1 MPPTARALYLSG
13 MNARL
18 TRRGLLLGG
27 LSLTASAA
35 MAQAPLTALRPQARP
50 GAAAALDARP
60 SGMRPRLRDSTARF
74 VEEARLG
81 GRTSFVALDARS
93 GEILDQH
100 DAYTR
105 LPPASVAKSITALY
119 ALDALGG
126 DFRFDT
132 TLMATGPVEN
142 GIVQGDLVL
151 AGSGDPT
158 LDTDALDGMALEL
171 KAAGVRGV
179 TGGLVVWGG
188 AVPQQAQIDPVQMA
202 HLGYNPSVGGLNLN
216 YNRIYFSWVRRGTG
230 YELTLDARGTDS
242 RPEVAMARI
251 EAVDRGTPVYT
262 YAQENGVDVWTVG
275 RRYLGDSGSRWL
287 PVRRPALY
295 AGQVFAKL
303 AEAQGIDLGAVSEAV
318 AAPQGTVLVRHQS
331 ADLTR
336 LIRDMLLYSTNL
348 TAEQIGLAATVRR
361 GTGVTD
367 LPGSGRAMSNWVE
380 ARFGAAPYLVDHSG
394 LGGGS
399 RISAMQMGKILATP
413 QAREALR
420 PLLKS
425 IRLYGPRGEA
435 LATPP
440 GVVVAKT
447 GTLNFVSALAGYERT
462 MGGRDIAF
470 AIFSGDVERRIESQD
485 DEEERPEG
493 ARSYNGRAKWLQQR
507 LLQRWG
513 IAYEAERNA
522 TN

>member
-1 MPPTARALYLSG
+1 

-35 MAQAPLTALRPQARP
+35 MAQPLTSLRPQARP
-50 GAAAALDARP
+50 DGAVALDARP
-60 SGMRPRLRDSTARF
+60 SGLRPQARDSTARF

-100 DAYTR
+100 NAYTR
-105 LPPASVAKSITALY
+105 LPPASVTKSITALY

-132 TLMATGPVEN
+132 TLVATGPVED

-151 AGSGDPT
+151 AGTGDPT
-158 LDTDALDGMALEL
+158 LDTDALADMALEL

-179 TGGLVVWGG
+179 AGGFVVWGG
-188 AVPQQAQIDPVQMA
+188 AVPQQAQIDPVQLA

-216 YNRIYFSWVRRGTG
+216 YNRIYFSWARKGTG
-230 YELTLDARGTDS
+230 YDLSLDARGTNS

-262 YAQENGVDVWTVG
+262 YAQENGADVWTVG

-295 AGQVFAKL
+295 AGQVFVSLAK
-303 AEAQGIDLGAVSEAV
+303 AQGIDLGRVSEA
-318 AAPQGTVLVRHQS
+318 ASAPQGTALVTHKS
-331 ADLTR
+331 ADLTK

-348 TAEQIGLAATVRR
+348 IAEQIGLAASVER
-361 GTGVTD
+361 GSGVTD
-367 LPGSGRAMSNWVE
+367 LPGSAREMSNWVE
-380 ARFGAAPYLVDHSG
+380 ARFGAAPDLVDHSG
-394 LGGGS
+394 LGGAS
-399 RISAMQMGKILATP
+399 RISAIQMAKILATA
-413 QAREALR
+413 QARNDLR

-425 IRLYGPRGEA
+425 IRLFGPRGEA
-435 LATPP
+435 LPRPP

-470 AIFSGDVERRIESQD
+470 AIFSGDVDRRIDAQD

-493 ARSYNGRAKWLQQR
+493 ARAYNGRAKWLQQR

-513 IAYEAERNA
+513 IAYGTEDA